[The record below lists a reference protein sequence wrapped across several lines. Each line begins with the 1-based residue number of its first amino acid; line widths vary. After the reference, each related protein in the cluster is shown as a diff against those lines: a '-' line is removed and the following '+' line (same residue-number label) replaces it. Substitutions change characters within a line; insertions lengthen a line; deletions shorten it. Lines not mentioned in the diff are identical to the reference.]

1 MAISDLP
8 EKTTA
13 ISSSLGNSDLLTI
26 IGVIIALAAYIAS
39 VRGRIL
45 DKAVAASIE
54 IKKTELKN
62 YAKRLMFADVP
73 LIISGLMLII
83 YTALKTFANTE
94 IGILLNL
101 GMSLFAIALAV
112 LAIFHALEW
121 YKSFNA

>member
-1 MAISDLP
+1 MDKNAFRLNNGTNYSQIITVPLP
-8 EKTTA
+8 TGT
-13 ISSSLGNSDLLTI
+13 
-26 IGVIIALAAYIAS
+26 
-39 VRGRIL
+39 
-45 DKAVAASIE
+45 DKA
-54 IKKTELKN
+54 KLKN

-83 YTALKTFANTE
+83 YTGLKTFANAE

-121 YKSFNA
+121 HKSFNA